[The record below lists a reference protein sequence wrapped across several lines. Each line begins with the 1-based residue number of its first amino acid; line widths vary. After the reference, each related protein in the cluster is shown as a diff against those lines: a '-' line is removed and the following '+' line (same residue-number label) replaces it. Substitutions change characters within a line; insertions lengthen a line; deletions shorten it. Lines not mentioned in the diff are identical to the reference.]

1 MKTKAKVYGSDESHD
16 IVGHMMDYESGRLPQ
31 AQSIELFQRL
41 INTGMAWQLQG
52 HYGRTATMLLDKGLC
67 VVAAARRERRDGYH

>member
-1 MKTKAKVYGSDESHD
+1 MKTKAKVYGSDESYD
-16 IVGHMMDYESGRLPQ
+16 LVGHMMDYESGRLPQ

-52 HYGRTATMLLDKGLC
+52 QYGRTAAMLLEKGLC
-67 VVAAARRERRDGYH
+67 VASAAS

>member
-16 IVGHMMDYESGRLPQ
+16 LVGHMMDYESGRLSQ

-41 INTGMAWQLQG
+41 INTRHA
-52 HYGRTATMLLDKGLC
+52 
-67 VVAAARRERRDGYH
+67 VAASGPLPSHGDNASR